1 MKRIQKKRLG
11 WSLLASAALLAGA
24 TSWYV
29 VTNNGSD
36 GDSVATSANQSRA
49 ADNADAGESN
59 DSDENT
65 TTSNNQTTELP
76 RLELPQFDVSAPIES
91 VGRNEDGNM
100 QEPSRSN
107 IVSWYERGAF
117 PGNEGN
123 AVLAGHVDTPENPRG
138 GIFGDLDQLDPG
150 DEIIFMTEAD
160 EAITYRVSTMDIYPY
175 DDAPLSEIFGETSY
189 DRLTLITCS
198 GHWNSELSIY
208 EDRLVVIA
216 DRIDE

>member
-1 MKRIQKKRLG
+1 MKYINKKLLG
-11 WSLLASAALLAGA
+11 WSLVAFAVIIAGA
-24 TSWYV
+24 TTWYAI
-29 VTNNGSD
+29 THNGSGID
-36 GDSVATSANQSRA
+36 TATTSTSQSRTVSN
-49 ADNADAGESN
+49 DDVSESN
-59 DSDENT
+59 DRSEDT
-65 TTSNNQTTELP
+65 ASTDNQTTELP

-100 QEPSRSN
+100 REPSRSN

-123 AVLAGHVDTPENPRG
+123 AVLAGHVDTPESPRG

-150 DEIIFMTEAD
+150 DEINFITEAN
-160 EAITYRVSTMDIYPY
+160 EAITYRVSTMDVYPY
-175 DDAPLSEIFGETSY
+175 DNAPLSEIFGETSY

-208 EDRLVVIA
+208 EDRLIVVA
-216 DRIDE
+216 DRID